1 MEKWKLYKEKSAHLN
16 ITRPP
21 KAEEEMELESDSDFE
36 CELRSGQ
43 GPQAR
48 GNVRCRGG
56 AATQGPSCTS
66 PSCSKVKAGQQGE
79 VGGGLGPRERRR
91 RQQAARRRDKENHM
105 HHYWL
110 RGKEQQRGGEGQAEE
125 EEETV

>member
-48 GNVRCRGG
+48 GNVRWRGG

-79 VGGGLGPRERRR
+79 VGGGSWTLATQASQPRPQGAKKE
-91 RQQAARRRDKENHM
+91 AASC
-105 HHYWL
+105 
-110 RGKEQQRGGEGQAEE
+110 
-125 EEETV
+125 